1 MLFPTAW
8 TYITQKFAIAR
19 LKALFISMN
28 PEQLYQDLK
37 ELAEKLGVSVLEH
50 NFRKTGIK
58 VKSGLCKVKGKKLFI
73 MNKHSPINKKN
84 DILLSCISKMPHE
97 DIYIV
102 PYLREILKRY
112 H

>member
-1 MLFPTAW
+1 
-8 TYITQKFAIAR
+8 
-19 LKALFISMN
+19 MN

-50 NFRKTGIK
+50 NLRKTGIQ

-73 MNKHSPINKKN
+73 LDKHKSLNDKN
-84 DILLSCISKMPHE
+84 EILLSCIRKIPHE

-102 PYLREILKRY
+102 PYLREMLKSD
-112 H
+112 HLS